1 MHRRAGLGVLP
12 SSCGHVRSPTGHQED
27 HHAMNFRALRI
38 LLISSFLLLSILPLA
53 GVAYRIEREGE
64 KVIRDKV
71 TAHLS
76 GLTEK
81 SANYL
86 DTFLA
91 GCRAHERASGRGGH
105 PL

>member
-1 MHRRAGLGVLP
+1 
-12 SSCGHVRSPTGHQED
+12 
-27 HHAMNFRALRI
+27 MNFRALRI

-76 GLTEK
+76 GLAEK

-91 GCRAHERASGRGGH
+91 GCRAHARAHERASGRGGH